1 MRGTR
6 RERESREEGERVEGE
21 MREREDRC
29 VDGRIKM
36 RGRKG
41 EKEERRKGSE
51 KIEQERN

>member
-1 MRGTR
+1 MR
-6 RERESREEGERVEGE
+6 E
-21 MREREDRC
+21 REREDRC

-36 RGRKG
+36 RDRKG